1 MIVLEGCRVRFRDCM
16 LTDHYLNIT
25 CTRCIWIIVITTCI
39 SEIDRSNCAF
49 RVQTEGRHA
58 TWNRLRRRPCQK
70 RNVRHLD
77 CPLCSYVWI
86 PGSLGIIT
94 SFLSQHVCFEYTTDA
109 LSGIKNRLLGSLA
122 KVIMTS
128 LHTINISIVV
138 DISLTTQG
146 LFITIKGC
154 WM

>member
-1 MIVLEGCRVRFRDCM
+1 MKVLVGCRVRFRDCM
-16 LTDHYLNIT
+16 LTVHYLNIT

-70 RNVRHLD
+70 CNVRHLD
-77 CPLCSYVWI
+77 CPLCSDVWI

-109 LSGIKNRLLGSLA
+109 HSGIEMCLLGSLA
-122 KVIMTS
+122 KLRMTS
-128 LHTINISIVV
+128 RRAINATIVV

-154 WM
+154 

>member
-49 RVQTEGRHA
+49 RVQTEGRNA

-109 LSGIKNRLLGSLA
+109 HSCIEMCLLGSLA
-122 KVIMTS
+122 KLRMTS
-128 LHTINISIVV
+128 RRAINATIVV
-138 DISLTTQG
+138 DISPRLKYSLLVRTW
-146 LFITIKGC
+146 LN
-154 WM
+154 

>member
-77 CPLCSYVWI
+77 CPLCSLRVNSWLPWDHHI
-86 PGSLGIIT
+86 VL
-94 SFLSQHVCFEYTTDA
+94 VTTCVLWVHD
-109 LSGIKNRLLGSLA
+109 RCPFRHRD
-122 KVIMTS
+122 VF
-128 LHTINISIVV
+128 V
-138 DISLTTQG
+138 G
-146 LFITIKGC
+146 LFGQAENDLPPCNQRYNCCRHKSNNTRTIYYY
-154 WM
+154 